1 MNNRLKNGIALSII
15 PQIILVKYLGSYPEL
30 VENYYS
36 KGLYPFI
43 SHFFRIVFGWFP
55 LSIGDLIYAILT
67 ILAIRYII
75 IKRNQI
81 RKNLRLFLRDVV
93 LILSVAY
100 FTFHLM
106 WGFNYYR
113 VPLSQTLHL
122 KDTYTA
128 NELIMFT
135 EKLVE
140 KTNKLQYE
148 ITSDTSQSV
157 NIPYNQRE
165 IFQKTL
171 EGYTELEIRYPFFG
185 YKNPSLK
192 KSIFSTA
199 LTYMGYGGYLNPF
212 TNEAQVNK
220 RIPNFRFPVVT
231 GHEIGHQVGYSA
243 ENEVNFIGYLV
254 TANNKDIYFKY
265 SAAAYALSYSLSE
278 IKSRDETKFRELYSR
293 LNPGVQKNYEELN
306 KFWQAFENPF
316 EPMFKSIFNTFL
328 KANNQE
334 EGIKSYSLI
343 VTLLVTYDIEY
354 ATD

>member
-15 PQIILVKYLGSYPEL
+15 PQIIIVKCLGSYPEL

-36 KGLYPFI
+36 KGLYPLI
-43 SHFFRIVFGWFP
+43 SHFFRIAFGWLPF
-55 LSIGDLIYAILT
+55 SIGDLIYTVLI
-67 ILAIRYII
+67 ILAIWYII

-81 RKNLRLFLRDVV
+81 RKNLKLFFRDIV

-113 VPLSQTLHL
+113 VPLSQTLDL
-122 KDTYTA
+122 KDTYTT
-128 NELIMFT
+128 NELILFT
-135 EKLVE
+135 EKLIE

-148 ITSDTSQSV
+148 VTSDTSLAV
-157 NIPYNQRE
+157 NIPYNHKE

-171 EGYTELEIRYPFFG
+171 EGYTNLGIRYPFFS

-199 LTYMGYGGYLNPF
+199 LSYMGYGGYLNPF
-212 TNEAQVNK
+212 TNEAQVNNK
-220 RIPNFRFPVVT
+220 IPNFRFPVIT

-278 IKSRDETKFRELYSR
+278 IKLRDEAKFRELYSS
-293 LNPGVQKNYEELN
+293 LNRGVQKNYEELN
-306 KFWQAFENPF
+306 KFWLAYENPF
-316 EPMFKSIFNTFL
+316 EPVFKSIFNTFL

-334 EGIKSYSLI
+334 EGIKSYRLI
-343 VTLLVTYDIEY
+343 VTLLVTYDIKYPFE
-354 ATD
+354 

>member
-15 PQIILVKYLGSYPEL
+15 PQIIIVKSLGSYPEL

-43 SHFFRIVFGWFP
+43 SQSFRIAFGWFP
-55 LSIGDLIYAILT
+55 WSIGDLIYAILI
-67 ILAIRYII
+67 ILAIRYIVV
-75 IKRNQI
+75 KRNQI
-81 RKNLRLFLRDVV
+81 RENLKLFFRDIV

-113 VPLSQTLHL
+113 VPLSQTLDL
-122 KDTYTA
+122 KDTYTT

-135 EKLVE
+135 EKLIE
-140 KTNKLQYE
+140 RTNKLQYE
-148 ITSDTSQSV
+148 VTSDTSLIV
-157 NIPYNQRE
+157 NIPYNQKE

-171 EGYTELEIRYPFFG
+171 EGYSELEISYPFFS
-185 YKNPSLK
+185 YKNRSLK

-212 TNEAQVNK
+212 TNEAQVNSK
-220 RIPNFRFPVVT
+220 IPNFRFPVVT

-254 TANNKDIYFKY
+254 TANNKDLYFKY

-278 IKSRDETKFRELYSR
+278 IKSRDETKFRELYAR
-293 LNPGVQKNYEELN
+293 LNRGVQKNYEELN
-306 KFWQAFENPF
+306 KFWLAYENPF
-316 EPMFKSIFNTFL
+316 EPLFKSVFNTFL

-343 VTLLVTYDIEY
+343 VTLLVTYDIKYPIE
-354 ATD
+354 